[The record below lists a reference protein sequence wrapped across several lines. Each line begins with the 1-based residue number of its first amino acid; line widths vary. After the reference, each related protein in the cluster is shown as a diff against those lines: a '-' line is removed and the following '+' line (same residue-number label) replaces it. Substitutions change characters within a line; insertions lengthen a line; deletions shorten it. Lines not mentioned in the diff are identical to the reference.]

1 MLLSWLHHCVSIC
14 VTTFRKQSR
23 FQNGR
28 RSGRGTRLRGG
39 DAAWVAASKPEASLI
54 SVGSLN
60 AVPKKLM
67 PTMGYPGARSKTRCP
82 ENEVVAINQIGSPR
96 RIVGGGHD
104 GIELELANRRVNSVD
119 ARIAINGERLVIGK
133 PTEDGLRV
141 IGSRLKC
148 IGKVKDV
155 LIEEGHIGTGAGV
168 IEINR
173 RLECPASYRHAKAR
187 PENYANL
194 SGKVVVGRFDF
205 HRLRAGFASNGV
217 FFSIVIAEAAIA
229 VAGVL
234 LFRQGRW
241 KLQKI

>member
-133 PTEDGLRV
+133 PTKMGC
-141 IGSRLKC
+141 G
-148 IGKVKDV
+148 
-155 LIEEGHIGTGAGV
+155 
-168 IEINR
+168 
-173 RLECPASYRHAKAR
+173 
-187 PENYANL
+187 L
-194 SGKVVVGRFDF
+194 SGPGSSALARSKM
-205 HRLRAGFASNGV
+205 S
-217 FFSIVIAEAAIA
+217 
-229 VAGVL
+229 
-234 LFRQGRW
+234 
-241 KLQKI
+241 